1 MTSFLFM
8 WNVHG
13 RAEISFYI
21 QARRL
26 HELRQKQSEGPKRRR
41 GKAALKASLDEAMEA
56 KRKAEDEAAALREK
70 LIAMEES
77 QKKLQEATAIKKS
90 AGNLRNKTSRTRR
103 N

>member
-1 MTSFLFM
+1 MTSFLFI
-8 WNVHG
+8 WDVYG

-21 QARRL
+21 QERRL

-56 KRKAEDEAAALREK
+56 KRKAEEEAAALREK

-77 QKKLQEATAIKKS
+77 QKKLQEATASKKS
-90 AGNLRNKTSRTRR
+90 AGNLRNKTPRTRR

>member
-1 MTSFLFM
+1 
-8 WNVHG
+8 
-13 RAEISFYI
+13 
-21 QARRL
+21 
-26 HELRQKQSEGPKRRR
+26 
-41 GKAALKASLDEAMEA
+41 LKASLDEAMEA
-56 KRKAEDEAAALREK
+56 KRKAEDETAALREK